1 MTGPGLESNL
11 DFLDS
16 VLALY
21 LSKRQ
26 GMMSNELVRNT
37 YEFEKLCRKKVAFKG
52 GKRLEFD
59 TLLRRSNIGGF
70 SSAWKVRQV
79 EQRQHNVRGIVD
91 WSVYENSI
99 ELEDIENLLSAG
111 DGEIFE
117 LEEERLEACRTEA
130 WNDLESAMWD
140 PVGNGD
146 KLAAQDPP
154 FAGLKYWVTRDGY
167 NVDGTASVANVS
179 VANDPRWAN
188 RFCGPIGSNLNVN
201 GANGAGA
208 LDAT

>member
-1 MTGPGLESNL
+1 MAGPGLESNL

-26 GMMSNELVRNT
+26 GMMSNEIVRNT
-37 YEFEKLCRKKVAFKG
+37 YEFEKLCRKKVSFKG

-59 TLLRRSNIGGF
+59 TLLRRSTFGGF

-79 EQRQHNVRGIVD
+79 EQRQHNVRG
-91 WSVYENSI
+91 
-99 ELEDIENLLSAG
+99 
-111 DGEIFE
+111 
-117 LEEERLEACRTEA
+117 
-130 WNDLESAMWD
+130 
-140 PVGNGD
+140 
-146 KLAAQDPP
+146 
-154 FAGLKYWVTRDGY
+154 

-208 LDAT
+208 LDATDTLT